1 MRMMTMMGRRRMGLR
16 RVVGL
21 EVGQAAARVVG
32 RAAVG
37 LRESDG
43 CCLRWRVR

>member
-1 MRMMTMMGRRRMGLR
+1 MAMMGRRRMDLR

-21 EVGQAAARVVG
+21 EVVPAVQVG
-32 RAAVG
+32 VDRAAVG

-43 CCLRWRVR
+43 CWVRRRVR

>member
-1 MRMMTMMGRRRMGLR
+1 MMGRRRMGLR
-16 RVVGL
+16 RMVGL
-21 EVGQAAARVVG
+21 AVVPAAPVVG

>member
-16 RVVGL
+16 RMVGL
-21 EVGQAAARVVG
+21 AVVPAVRVVG